1 MLAQVN
7 WQTMNGPRSTAPLK
21 ARPRFSRQMETTAV
35 QQSHH
40 RLSQDSL
47 RMSEAFQQ
55 HSMSVGLLHGPDVG
69 FARHFEAILSSEM
82 FGFFPQNTSGILR

>member
-1 MLAQVN
+1 LANNERAQIDS
-7 WQTMNGPRSTAPLK
+7 TIEGPAKIFAANGNHCG
-21 ARPRFSRQMETTAV
+21 AV

-69 FARHFEAILSSEM
+69 FARHFEAILGSEM